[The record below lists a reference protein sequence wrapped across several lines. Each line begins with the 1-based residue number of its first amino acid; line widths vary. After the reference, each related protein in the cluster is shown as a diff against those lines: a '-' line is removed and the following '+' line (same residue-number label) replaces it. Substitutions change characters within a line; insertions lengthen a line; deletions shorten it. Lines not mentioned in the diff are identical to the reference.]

1 MASTSGVPA
10 PVGRAAVMAYLKS
23 NDPALAKFIERKK
36 TSPGFR
42 LLSATTFVPPAVM
55 STQPEET
62 SMLAVSLSVNIAP
75 EAAVTTPNPAV
86 FIVASETP
94 KRISGRRM
102 DVLVFGVVSIHT
114 LKQFFRLHL
123 PCFGT
128 R

>member
-1 MASTSGVPA
+1 
-10 PVGRAAVMAYLKS
+10 
-23 NDPALAKFIERKK
+23 
-36 TSPGFR
+36 
-42 LLSATTFVPPAVM
+42 M

-62 SMLAVSLSVNIAP
+62 SMLAVSVSVNIAP

-86 FIVASETP
+86 ITVASETP

-102 DVLVFGVVSIHT
+102 DVLVFGVVSIQT

-128 R
+128 RCLVPG